1 MKGKNACVLQD
12 FAPIFVLA
20 VSYINSLSYFV
31 YEASLWQQK
40 NLQHH
45 PQKVPR
51 QEGPRRLKKAEK
63 QAKRQLRLHQQKGLQ
78 MQHS

>member
-51 QEGPRRLKKAEK
+51 QERPRRLKKAEK